1 MLPSAMVV
9 MEGLPLT
16 VNGKVD
22 RNALPAPEY
31 AVVSPGRAPATV
43 REEILCT
50 VFADVLGLEHVGVED
65 SFFDLGGHS
74 LLATQ
79 LVSRIRSVLGI
90 ETDIRV
96 LFEAP
101 TPAALAGR
109 LTEAGPARVA
119 LAAGVRPGR
128 VPLSFAQQRLWFLAQ
143 LEGPNPTYNNPVV
156 LRLDGDLDVAAL
168 QAALADVIDR
178 HEVLRTVFPVEGRQP
193 YQQVLAMYELAWE
206 LPVTEM

>member
-9 MEGLPLT
+9 IEALPLT

-50 VFADVLGLEHVGVED
+50 VFAKVLGLEHVGVED

-74 LLATQ
+74 LLAIM
-79 LVSRIRSVLGI
+79 LVERLRERGIRVSVQ
-90 ETDIRV
+90 V

-101 TPAALAGR
+101 TPAGLAAAAAPAEGGGPPNLVPAGR
-109 LTEAGPARVA
+109 R
-119 LAAGVRPGR
+119 
-128 VPLSFAQQRLWFLAQ
+128 
-143 LEGPNPTYNNPVV
+143 
-156 LRLDGDLDVAAL
+156 
-168 QAALADVIDR
+168 
-178 HEVLRTVFPVEGRQP
+178 
-193 YQQVLAMYELAWE
+193 
-206 LPVTEM
+206 EMTP